1 MQTLKPSAMKISLN
15 FYFRSRGEY
24 LATRGR
30 EENNSELTF
39 LTIVDSLGTGKPTTF
54 RSSKMARFPAW
65 KATCSEPSV
74 LGHMRCREQTQIHS
88 PSSNEDN
95 HQKKTVKR
103 VKRNQRQLELDPSPT
118 VHFIFYPSLKTD
130 QPMRSVHHAGSPIA
144 WNG

>member
-1 MQTLKPSAMKISLN
+1 MQTLKPPAMKISLN
-15 FYFRSRGEY
+15 FIFV
-24 LATRGR
+24 R

-39 LTIVDSLGTGKPTTF
+39 LTIVDSLSLGTGKPTTF

-65 KATCSEPSV
+65 KASCSEPSV

-130 QPMRSVHHAGSPIA
+130 QPMCSVHHAGSPIA